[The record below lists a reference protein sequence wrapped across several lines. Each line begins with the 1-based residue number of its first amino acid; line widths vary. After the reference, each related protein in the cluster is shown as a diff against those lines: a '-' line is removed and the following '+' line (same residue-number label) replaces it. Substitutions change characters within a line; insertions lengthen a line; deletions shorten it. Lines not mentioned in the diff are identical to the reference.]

1 MHREWWCNMFQ
12 HIEPDCLSLLMGVV
26 NQTKNMHQLIV
37 IAAISMTVA
46 IIILKWNGHDVV
58 YI

>member
-1 MHREWWCNMFQ
+1 MFQ

-46 IIILKWNGHDVV
+46 IIILK
-58 YI
+58 